1 MKDSDSCWPLDVGV
15 SEELVEEAAE
25 EGGGGGRRL
34 CDLCRRPS
42 RVCWCPFVPRPPI
55 QIASRIVVLQHPNED
70 KRGIRVEVQ

>member
-1 MKDSDSCWPLDVGV
+1 MPPVDVGV

-42 RVCWCPFVPRPPI
+42 RVCPRPPI